1 VIPCIVQPR
10 EIIKFNVQLFG
21 LAFISLKKNRNNLRK
36 EVTIT
41 SGKRDYLTI
50 YVPRLIRSY

>member
-1 VIPCIVQPR
+1 VQPR
-10 EIIKFNVQLFG
+10 EVIKFNVQLFG
-21 LAFISLKKNRNNLRK
+21 LAFVSLTKNTNNLRR

-50 YVPRLIRSY
+50 SAPRLIRSY